1 MIAYLQIFVNKD
13 LVRELKE
20 GTYSRGLG
28 VLDIHVMLPSHVAE
42 WLKAIDAI
50 YTTRSIK
57 KLQQISTTVEY
68 IYWRCGHKAIPLF
81 PIVTGRVMKYN
92 KYL

>member
-1 MIAYLQIFVNKD
+1 LNGTPIPPWEMIAYLQIFVNKD

-68 IYWRCGHKAIPLF
+68 IY
-81 PIVTGRVMKYN
+81 
-92 KYL
+92 